1 MKLIMQMNNVWKTEH
16 DRSIKGIEYNKEHY
30 IIFTRGEDYVK

>member
-16 DRSIKGIEYNKEHY
+16 DRSIKGIEYNKRTLYNFH
-30 IIFTRGEDYVK
+30 TR